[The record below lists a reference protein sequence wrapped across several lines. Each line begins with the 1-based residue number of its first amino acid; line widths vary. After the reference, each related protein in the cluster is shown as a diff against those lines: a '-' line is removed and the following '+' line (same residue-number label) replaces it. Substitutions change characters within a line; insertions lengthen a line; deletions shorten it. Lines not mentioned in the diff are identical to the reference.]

1 VQIHY
6 FDIRDGVP
14 ARDVR
19 GLELADGKA
28 AIEHSKRL
36 ATIIRDKPPPS
47 SCKDLHIVVIDES
60 GREIHREP
68 VYPAVS

>member
-1 VQIHY
+1 VKTCY

-14 ARDVR
+14 ARDVK
-19 GLELADGKA
+19 GLKLANGRA

-36 ATIIRDKPPPS
+36 ATVIRDKPQS
-47 SCKDLHIVVIDES
+47 SRKDLHVVVIDES

-68 VYPAVS
+68 VYPE